1 MIVKRPS
8 SAVSG
13 KVLTGLDQV
22 DKAAKSGSLPVG
34 LKKNGL
40 VFKGVVDLTDFAA
53 TDNGGPGKLDGW
65 LKLILDLALR
75 LQICTCTLKRLH
87 KISQNVGRVD
97 LSGFTRLCILHH
109 QLTLILLLLKVT
121 NNDSWTIYG

>member
-1 MIVKRPS
+1 MSSSVSLPGTLHSTLFLFDDKLMIVKRPS

-53 TDNGGPGKLDGW
+53 TDNGGPGKLDG
-65 LKLILDLALR
+65 
-75 LQICTCTLKRLH
+75 
-87 KISQNVGRVD
+87 
-97 LSGFTRLCILHH
+97 
-109 QLTLILLLLKVT
+109 
-121 NNDSWTIYG
+121 